1 MAEPCKTT
9 GSFGYGDL
17 EAWKAEIAAEAE
29 RERQAALVWW
39 KRDAS
44 WVQRLLRKLSPRA
57 GT

>member
-1 MAEPCKTT
+1 MAEPRKTT
-9 GSFGYGDL
+9 GSYGYGDL
-17 EAWKAEIAAEAE
+17 EAWYAEVRAQAEQ
-29 RERQAALVWW
+29 ERQAALAWW